1 MDFVSSGDSPGRRL
15 LVHKIV
21 EENFTRHVHKNPDTY
36 SKVLFSGGDK
46 GLFITSPHLYLV
58 VLYGPCVI
66 VYKEVHELFMHFRDI
81 FFAQDTNAVFSL
93 PHSLHFLDFIT
104 TSFPVSRFISFTT
117 KQKQYFFNSHTYIVA
132 ILMP

>member
-81 FFAQDTNAVFSL
+81 FFAQDTNTV
-93 PHSLHFLDFIT
+93 FIT
-104 TSFPVSRFISFTT
+104 CLIAAFSAFFRLHHNILSRIPF
-117 KQKQYFFNSHTYIVA
+117 YIVHYKTETVFFQ
-132 ILMP
+132 